1 MRSFLAG
8 IGFIAGTAAVFLA
21 LTYPRWHRELKVAK
35 ARLLAGSRILK
46 TAHGE
51 IEYSVQG
58 EGVPVL
64 TLHGAGGG
72 YDQGFWAAKLVFP
85 DGYKL
90 VSVSR
95 YGFLRTPLPPNASIR
110 SQATAYKDLLDH
122 LGIQKIVVL
131 GNSAG
136 GPSATQFAN
145 DYPERVS
152 ALILL
157 SAVSEASATGDK
169 PAFYAG
175 IIHRIQQSDYA
186 YWLMTKFLRP
196 MMLSLVGV
204 PGHVYAN
211 FDPAQKQRAQEML
224 DIMHP
229 MSPRYRG
236 TMNDGEMLQRER
248 VSTDHVSART
258 LILHAKDDAL
268 VSYRHAE
275 HAHKVLR
282 GSRLVLFE
290 TGGHAMLSQTD
301 AVRQNVSE
309 YLRLQ

>member
-1 MRSFLAG
+1 
-8 IGFIAGTAAVFLA
+8 
-21 LTYPRWHRELKVAK
+21 
-35 ARLLAGSRILK
+35 
-46 TAHGE
+46 
-51 IEYSVQG
+51 
-58 EGVPVL
+58 
-64 TLHGAGGG
+64 
-72 YDQGFWAAKLVFP
+72 
-85 DGYKL
+85 
-90 VSVSR
+90 
-95 YGFLRTPLPPNASIR
+95 
-110 SQATAYKDLLDH
+110 
-122 LGIQKIVVL
+122 
-131 GNSAG
+131 
-136 GPSATQFAN
+136 
-145 DYPERVS
+145 
-152 ALILL
+152 
-157 SAVSEASATGDK
+157 
-169 PAFYAG
+169 
-175 IIHRIQQSDYA
+175 
-186 YWLMTKFLRP
+186 
-196 MMLSLVGV
+196 
-204 PGHVYAN
+204 
-211 FDPAQKQRAQEML
+211 ML